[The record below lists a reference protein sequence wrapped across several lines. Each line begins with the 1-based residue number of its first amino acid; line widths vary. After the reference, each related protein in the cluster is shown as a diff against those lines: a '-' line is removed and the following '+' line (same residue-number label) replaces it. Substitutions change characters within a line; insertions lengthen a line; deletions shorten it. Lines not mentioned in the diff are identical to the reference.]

1 MTIRQRVFVSLLA
14 LLAVVLSSGIVMAQT
29 GNRGR
34 SNFDW
39 IVARRLTVST
49 LGLDV
54 DGGDVTIVEGLTVD
68 GEIDA
73 NGDTTMTAAT
83 VGTFLTLDEADVIT
97 VTNGAT
103 LTPLGS
109 FQPIASA
116 GAVGFGAIAA
126 PTAGNILIVENTVNQ
141 TITITD
147 SATLRLGG
155 NAVLAQYDTLVL
167 VYDGATWIQLSKTD
181 N

>member
-1 MTIRQRVFVSLLA
+1 MFRKVA
-14 LLAVVLSSGIVMAQT
+14 LLVLVAAVVTLTAAGALQAQ
-29 GNRGR
+29 GSRSVFGWVVANRAT
-34 SNFDW
+34 
-39 IVARRLTVST
+39 IQ
-49 LGLDV
+49 
-54 DGGDVTIVEGLTVD
+54 DGGLIVTGDTDLAGDITVT

-73 NGDTTMTAAT
+73 NGDTTLTAAT

-167 VYDGATWIQLSKTD
+167 VYDGNTWVQLSKTD